1 MNKHIGSKFDDF
13 LNEEDLLAE
22 AQAEA
27 IKRVVV
33 WQLEQAMKEQNLNQT
48 ELAKRLRT
56 SRSGL
61 KRLLDKENTSIT
73 LNTLA
78 NVAQVTGKKLQ
89 ISFT

>member
-1 MNKHIGSKFDDF
+1 MNQHIGSKFDDF
-13 LNEEDLLAE
+13 LSEENLLAE
-22 AQAEA
+22 VQAEA

-33 WQLEQAMKEQNLNQT
+33 WQLEQVMEDKKLSQT
-48 ELAKRLRT
+48 ELAKLLHT

-61 KRLLDKENTSIT
+61 KRLLDEENTSIT

>member
-1 MNKHIGSKFDDF
+1 MNSHIGSNFDDF
-13 LNEEDLLAE
+13 LDEEGLLAE

-33 WQLEQAMKEQNLNQT
+33 WQLENLMSEKKLSQT
-48 ELAKRLRT
+48 ELAKQLHT
-56 SRSGL
+56 SRSSL
-61 KRLLDKENTSIT
+61 KRLLDEENTSIT

-89 ISFT
+89 ISFS

>member
-1 MNKHIGSKFDDF
+1 MNSHIGSNFDDF
-13 LNEEDLLAE
+13 LDEEGLLAA

-33 WQLEQAMKEQNLNQT
+33 WQLENLMSEKKLSQT
-48 ELAKRLRT
+48 ELAKQLHT
-56 SRSGL
+56 SRSSL
-61 KRLLDKENTSIT
+61 KRLLDEENTSIT

-89 ISFT
+89 ISFS

>member
-13 LNEEDLLAE
+13 LNEENLLAE

-33 WQLEQAMKEQNLNQT
+33 WQLEQVMEEQKLSQT
-48 ELAKRLRT
+48 ELAKRLHT

-61 KRLLDKENTSIT
+61 KRLLDEENTSIT

-89 ISFT
+89 ISFS

>member
-1 MNKHIGSKFDDF
+1 MNQHIGSKFDDF
-13 LNEEDLLAE
+13 LNEENLLAE

-33 WQLEQAMKEQNLNQT
+33 WQLKQIMEEQKLSQT
-48 ELAKRLRT
+48 ELAKRLHT

-61 KRLLDKENTSIT
+61 KRLLDEENTSIT

-89 ISFT
+89 ISFA

>member
-1 MNKHIGSKFDDF
+1 MSKHIGSKFDDF
-13 LNEEDLLAE
+13 LNEENLLAE

-33 WQLEQAMKEQNLNQT
+33 WQLEKVMEEQKLSQT
-48 ELAKRLRT
+48 ELAKRLHT

-61 KRLLDKENTSIT
+61 KRLLDEENTSIT

-89 ISFT
+89 ISFA